1 MIFQGKSI
9 QCHELGDGMI
19 ELRFDREGDAIN
31 KFDAATVKELGE
43 ATQAIAAHAAAKGV
57 VVTSGKDGFIVGA
70 DITEFGAAFSQSDE
84 QLIEWSAESN
94 AVFSGFEDLQMP
106 TVTAINGMALGGGF
120 EMALSSDYRVMSS
133 KAAVGLPEVKLGIF
147 PGFGGTV
154 RLPRLI
160 GADNAIEMI
169 AGGSNVKAK
178 AALANGCV
186 DAVVEPDQ
194 LLEAAKSLLA
204 LCIAGEMDWQ
214 ARRAQKTGPLKLGP
228 VDSMMVF
235 ETAKGFV
242 AGKAGKHY
250 PAPIEAINCIQKAAN
265 KGRDDALKIEHKGF
279 VKVAKTTQAQALI
292 GIFMNDQLIKKKSK
306 GWIKQSK
313 EIKQGAVLGAG
324 IMGGGIAYQAAST
337 GTPMIM
343 KDINKAALDL
353 GLNEASKLLNK
364 QVSRGK
370 MDAAKMA
377 SVLNNIRDT
386 LNYGDFGEVDIIV
399 EAVVERADIKKMVYA
414 DVEKYARE
422 DVIIA
427 SNTSS
432 ISIDELASD
441 LKRPEN
447 FLGMHFFNPVHRMPL
462 VEVIRGSK
470 TSDEAIAA
478 TVALATRMK
487 KTPIVVNNCP
497 GFLVNRILFPY
508 FFGFEGLIAEGAD
521 FQRIDKLMEG
531 FGWPMGPSY
540 LNDVVGMDTS
550 QHVGHVLAAGYPD
563 RMSPAEGQKS
573 SLDLMVEAGRLGQ
586 KSGSGY
592 YKYEQDRKGKPK
604 KVKDPEAY
612 EIIKG
617 AVKETRE
624 HSDEEIVERHM
635 LPMIIE
641 TARCL
646 EQGIVDTAAEADMG
660 LIMGIGF
667 PPFRGGAL
675 KYADTLGLDHIVKAC
690 EKYAYLGKL
699 YEPTERMKE
708 MAAKGESYYG

>member
-1 MIFQGKSI
+1 MIFEGKSI
-9 QCHELGDGMI
+9 QCHALGDGMI
-19 ELRFDREGDAIN
+19 ELRFDRQGDAIN

-43 ATQAIAAHAAAKGV
+43 ATQAIASHDGAKGV
-57 VVTSGKDGFIVGA
+57 IVTSGKDGFIVGA

-84 QLIEWSAESN
+84 QLIQWSADSN
-94 AVFSGFEDLQMP
+94 AVFSAFEDLEMP

-133 KAAVGLPEVKLGIF
+133 EAAVGLPEVKLGIF

-178 AALANGCV
+178 AALANGSV

-194 LLEAAKSLLA
+194 LLEAAKSLLS
-204 LCIAGEMDWQ
+204 LCIAGDMDWQ

-250 PAPIEAINCIQKAAN
+250 PAPIEAINCIQKAAG

-478 TVALATRMK
+478 TVALASRMK

-624 HSDEEIVERHM
+624 HSDEEIIERHM

-675 KYADTLGLDHIVKAC
+675 KYADTLGLDHVVKAC